1 VSITLDDVRHI
12 AALARLGVTDAEAT
26 ALAGE
31 LTSILAHMD
40 VLSAADTDGVADTS
54 GAGAHAMP
62 LRADDG
68 PPIAMERAVDAFAPR
83 VEDGFLLVPRLASHE
98 TSAEE

>member
-1 VSITLDDVRHI
+1 
-12 AALARLGVTDAEAT
+12 
-26 ALAGE
+26 
-31 LTSILAHMD
+31 
-40 VLSAADTDGVADTS
+40 
-54 GAGAHAMP
+54 MP

-83 VEDGFLLVPRLASHE
+83 VEDGFLLVPRPASHE